1 MNLTQR
7 FNDISSYLSL
17 RPGMNCEML
26 ASEIYPFLNDL
37 INSLNAA
44 KNIVNLE
51 SEEIQKLFNWMNIIR
66 SKKAADKIFLDDE
79 KQISL
84 DIQIAYDKVHKS
96 LK

>member
-1 MNLTQR
+1 MNA
-7 FNDISSYLSL
+7 
-17 RPGMNCEML
+17 EML
-26 ASEIYPFLNDL
+26 ANEIYPFLNDL

-51 SEEIQKLFNWMNIIR
+51 SDEINKIFQWMNTIR
-66 SKKAADKIFLDDE
+66 SKKAADKISLDDE

-84 DIQIAYDKVHKS
+84 DIQIAYDKVNKS